1 MGRTNDMP
9 DSYVTRAE
17 FAEFRD
23 DVQASLK
30 NISEK
35 LDVKTG
41 TNWGVVWSALG
52 VVALMIAGAWAL
64 VNTQINAAKAETASY
79 IKADEARKQLIE
91 NITIG
96 ELKAKARYYDDL
108 IYARLATPP

>member
-1 MGRTNDMP
+1 MSRHNDMP

-64 VNTQINAAKAETASY
+64 VNTQINAAKAETATY
-79 IKADEARKQLIE
+79 IKADESRKQLVE
-91 NITIG
+91 NIVVG
-96 ELKAKARYYDDL
+96 ELREKGRRWDDL
-108 IYARLATPP
+108 IYARLAAPP

>member
-1 MGRTNDMP
+1 MP
-9 DSYVTRAE
+9 ESYVTRNE

-30 NISEK
+30 SISDK

-64 VNTQINAAKAETASY
+64 VNTQINAAKAETATY

-91 NITIG
+91 NIAIG
-96 ELKAKARYYDDL
+96 ELKSKARYWDDL
-108 IYARLATPP
+108 VYARLATPP